1 MESDT
6 RRALPVLMRTHAAIK
21 AAMETAREQ
30 KHVGSSLQAS
40 VTLVVEKEAA
50 LEVLRKYEDELA
62 DIFVVSSL
70 DINGSVVEDNM
81 DDKWSVVKPF
91 DYGTVVVGPPTKA
104 KCPRCWRYVAP
115 AEDALCGRC
124 DALVGEAVD

>member
-6 RRALPVLMRTHAAIK
+6 RKALPVLMRTHAAIK

-50 LEVLRKYEDELA
+50 LEVLHKNEDELA

-70 DINGSVVEDNM
+70 DINGSVEEDST
-81 DDKWSVVKPF
+81 DKWSVVKSF
-91 DYGTVVVGPPTKA
+91 EYGTVVVGPPTKA

-124 DALVGEAVD
+124 DSLVGEAVD